1 VADAPKSKKRPGWQ
15 SLLLAVVMAA
25 MGGVFGFLVAKG
37 GMSFLPASASLK
49 ALGPWDLLALPVI
62 IVFVLAFHEAGHLA
76 GGMSR
81 GMRFLLFIA
90 GPFGWVRGKDGV
102 RFRLFFNLG
111 TLGGVAAAMPVPG
124 EPLKPQLTRLVV
136 GGPLASLVLAIAALA
151 VFWWVPG
158 RVGAYGLVT
167 AGLSLAIFVVTAV
180 PLRSGG
186 FMSDGMQLLQLRR
199 NPAMVERRA
208 RLLALMGQ
216 GMAGVRPRDYDPDAL
231 AHAQAITGDE
241 TLYDV
246 GVWLYSYFHALDAG
260 DMAAAERWLRRVEPR
275 VDDYPDGFRQSLA
288 IELALFEALQHGRV
302 APARAWLGRARG
314 GVVDTSRRRL
324 AEAAL
329 AAREGRRDD
338 ALSALAVA
346 DAKLNRSMDAGST
359 HLSADQISAVR
370 ALLDANP
377 ARHAAA
383 LAS

>member
-1 VADAPKSKKRPGWQ
+1 MPETVKAKKPQWQ
-15 SLLLAVVMAA
+15 ALLMGLVMGAA
-25 MGGVFGFLVAKG
+25 GAGFGFLLAKT
-37 GMSFLPASASLK
+37 GMQWLPASVSLK
-49 ALGPWDLLALPVI
+49 ALTPWDLLALPVI
-62 IVFVLAFHEAGHLA
+62 MVFVLAFHEAGHLA

-102 RFRLFFNLG
+102 RFRWFFNLG

-124 EPLKPQLTRLVV
+124 LPLRPQLTRLVV
-136 GGPLASLVLAIAALA
+136 GGPLASLVLAVAGLA
-151 VFWWVPG
+151 VFWLVPG
-158 RVGAYGLVT
+158 RVGAYALVT

-180 PLRSGG
+180 PMRAGG
-186 FMSDGMQLLQLRR
+186 FMSDGMQLVQLRR

-216 GMAGVRPRDYDPDAL
+216 GLAGRRPRDYDADSL

-241 TLYDV
+241 AMYDV

-260 DMAAAERWLRRVEPR
+260 DIGAAEGFLARVESL

-288 IELALFEALQHGRV
+288 IELALFEALHRRRLD
-302 APARAWLGRARG
+302 AARAGRARARG
-314 GVVDTSRRRL
+314 GVVDASRRRL

-338 ALSALAVA
+338 ALAALALA
-346 DAKLNRSMDAGST
+346 EAKLGSSMDAGSV
-359 HLSADQISAVR
+359 HLSADQLAGLR
-370 ALLDANP
+370 TEL
-377 ARHAAA
+377 AAA
-383 LAS
+383 